1 MFYLFG
7 NWETCGVFLIRVDV
21 PGCLFQCVWVP
32 VPPSKGLQCEDS
44 FVPQNY
50 TFPQSGRECCILL
63 YLSQKV
69 RPAGLSICRACLS
82 SRNCAEDRSCSSP
95 LLVLFCGCSYYVR
108 AGGSLV
114 LGNAPFL
121 GRSEEPT

>member
-1 MFYLFG
+1 MVYLFG
-7 NWETCGVFLIRVDV
+7 NWEACDVFLIHIDV

-32 VPPSKGLQCEDS
+32 IPASEALQCEDS
-44 FVPQNY
+44 FAPQNY
-50 TFPQSGRECCILL
+50 TFPRSGRECCILL

-69 RPAGLSICRACLS
+69 RPAGLSICCHPGTVQKTDIAAVS
-82 SRNCAEDRSCSSP
+82 SSC
-95 LLVLFCGCSYYVR
+95 CSVAVHLYVR
-108 AGGSLV
+108 AGGSLL